1 MALSA
6 RTLAERKAGRDAIQL
21 AVAEQMLAVGMKELA
36 RRFPSV
42 LLRRH
47 LNWDKGS
54 PEAAWMVEIR
64 VQCSDGSFQ
73 NLTDSFAGFPNN
85 DLIAQL
91 ALVV

>member
-21 AVAEQMLAVGMKELA
+21 AVAEQMLADGMRELG

-42 LLRRH
+42 LPKPH
-47 LNWDKGS
+47 LNWDKER
-54 PEAAWMVEIR
+54 PEDEWLVEVR
-64 VQCSDGSFQ
+64 VQCADGTFQ
-73 NLTDSFAGFPNN
+73 TFTDSFAGFPNN